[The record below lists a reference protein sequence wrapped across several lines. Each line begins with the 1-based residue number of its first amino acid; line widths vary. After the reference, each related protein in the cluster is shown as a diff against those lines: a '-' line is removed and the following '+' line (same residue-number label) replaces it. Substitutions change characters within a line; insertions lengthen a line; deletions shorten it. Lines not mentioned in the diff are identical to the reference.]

1 MLPKEAVMRLF
12 LREKPDIEETEV
24 EIRYRT
30 KDREVEDLIRTVN
43 SSSDLITGINDR
55 GDTEIIYASEI
66 LYVEA
71 VDRGV
76 FVYRK
81 DDACKVR
88 NTLYELEDRLK
99 DRCFVRISKSTLV
112 NIGSIRSIAP
122 EDARRVKL
130 LLRNGEYLIVSR
142 NYVNDLKAAIGMKGG
157 SRR

>member
-1 MLPKEAVMRLF
+1 MRLF

-30 KDREVEDLIRTVN
+30 KDREVEDLVRTLN
-43 SSSDLITGINDR
+43 SSSDLITGISDK
-55 GDTEIIYASEI
+55 GDTEVIYASEI
-66 LYVEA
+66 LYIEA

-76 FVYRK
+76 FIYRK
-81 DDACKVR
+81 DDTCKVR
-88 NTLYELEDRLK
+88 STLYELEERLK

-112 NIGSIRSIAP
+112 NIRSIRSIAP

>member
-1 MLPKEAVMRLF
+1 MRLF

-24 EIRYRT
+24 EIRYCT

-76 FVYRK
+76 FVCRK
-81 DDACKVR
+81 DDVCKVR

-112 NIGSIRSIAP
+112 NIRSIRSIAP